1 MQGVLNAVSVGV
13 LIYSASVVL
22 LAGAFFWTCRIKQ
35 HFKLRRMIVCMLLA
49 MGIMPLFGAW
59 A

>member
-1 MQGVLNAVSVGV
+1 MQGVLNAISAGV
-13 LIYSASVVL
+13 LIYSASVGL
-22 LAGAFFWTCRIKQ
+22 LAGAFFWSCQIKQ

-49 MGIMPLFGAW
+49 MGIMALFGAR